1 MLKASIPI
9 KMYIVKK
16 VTLTIGILYT
26 ILMLACAIKT
36 FKNTWGCISMSNK
49 VFKTMDGNTAAAHVA
64 YAFTDVAAI
73 FPITPS
79 SPMAEYIDAWSA
91 NGRKNIFG
99 QEVKVSELQSE
110 AGASGAVHGSLTGGA
125 LTSTFTASQGLL
137 LMIPNMYKISGEL
150 LPGVFHVSA
159 RAVAGHALSIF
170 GDHTDVMAARQTG
183 FAMIASGSIQEIID
197 LGGVAHLSA
206 IKSSLPFVHFFDGFR
221 SSHEIQKVELID
233 YEVYKDMVD
242 MDAVKKFRQNALNP
256 EHPVTKGTAQNP
268 DIYFQAKE
276 SANRFYDA
284 VPEIVAD
291 YMKQISEVT
300 GREYKPF
307 NYYGAPDAERVIVAM
322 GSVTEAAE
330 ETVDYLVAKGEK
342 VGLVK
347 VHLYRPFTEKY
358 FMDVIPETVKSIT
371 VLDRTKEPGAMGEP
385 LYLDV
390 RNMYYEKED
399 APVILGGRYGLG
411 SKDTLPS
418 QLKVVFDNMNGEKK
432 NQFTIGINDDV
443 TFKSLKVEEE
453 IDTETEGTIRC
464 KFWGLGSDGTV
475 GANKNAIKII
485 GDHTDMYAQ
494 GYFSYDSKKSGGIT
508 VSHLRFGKTPIR
520 STYLINVADYVACH
534 NQSYVDKYDL
544 VKGLKKGGTFV
555 LNTIWTK
562 EELEANLPN
571 GIKKY
576 IAENDINFYTINATN
591 IAEEIGLGSR
601 INMIMQSAFFKLA
614 EVIEVEDA
622 IKYLKEAIKKSYG
635 KKGEKIVSMNYEA
648 VEAGAN
654 KLVKV
659 EVPAAWKD
667 LEVEVA
673 AAVETGAP
681 EFITKVMEP
690 IAAQKGDDLPVSAFL
705 GREDG
710 SFPAGTAAYEKR
722 GIAVN
727 VPEWITDKCIQ
738 CNQCSFVCPHA
749 AIRPFLLTEEEAKAA
764 PEGFATKKAM
774 GKGLEGLQYKIQVS
788 TLDCTGCGNCADIC
802 PVNALEMKP
811 IGTQTDVEVPAWDY
825 AVSLPVKDDKMAH
838 TTVKGS
844 QFAQPLFEF
853 SGACAGCGETPYA
866 KVVTQLYGDRML
878 IANATGCSSIWGG
891 SAPSTPYTV
900 NAEGKGPA
908 WANSLFE
915 DNAEYGYG
923 MALATNQMRD
933 RLAVLMTE
941 AMEMGITEEAKAAFA
956 AWLEAKEDGDKTKA
970 VSKAVMD
977 LFGKDLGN
985 AQANEMLAEIEE
997 KKDFL
1002 VKKSVWVFGGDGWAY
1017 DIGYGGLDHVL
1028 ASGED
1033 INVFV
1038 FDTEVYSNT
1047 GGQSSKATPTAAV
1060 AKFAASGKRIK
1071 KKDLGLMATNYGYV
1085 YVAQVAMGANKN
1097 QFMKALVEAESYKG
1111 PSLIIAYAPCINH
1124 GIKAGMGKSQEQ
1136 EKKAVDAGY
1145 WHMWRFNPLL
1155 EEEGKNPFVLDSKEP
1170 TESFQDFIKGE
1181 VRYTSLEFA
1190 FPELAKELFVK
1201 AEKDAKSRYNS
1212 YKRLAE
1218 MK

>member
-1 MLKASIPI
+1 
-9 KMYIVKK
+9 
-16 VTLTIGILYT
+16 
-26 ILMLACAIKT
+26 
-36 FKNTWGCISMSNK
+36 MSNK
-49 VFKTMDGNTAAAHVA
+49 VFKTMDGNTAAAYVA

-91 NGRKNIFG
+91 NGQKNIFG

-110 AGASGAVHGSLTGGA
+110 AGASGAVHGSLTAGA

-137 LMIPNMYKISGEL
+137 LMIPNMYKIAGEL

-170 GDHTDVMAARQTG
+170 GDHSDVMATRQTG
-183 FAMIASGSIQEIID
+183 FAMLASGSVQEIID
-197 LGGVAHLSA
+197 LGGIAHLAA
-206 IKSSLPFVHFFDGFR
+206 IKASLPFVHFFDGFR

-233 YEVYKDMVD
+233 YDVFKDMVD
-242 MDAVKKFRQNALNP
+242 MDAVKRFRKNALNP

-276 SANRFYDA
+276 SANRFYD
-284 VPEIVAD
+284 VIPDIVSD

-307 NYYGAPDAERVIVAM
+307 NYYGAPDAERIIICM
-322 GSVTEAAE
+322 GSVTETAE
-330 ETVDYLVAKGEK
+330 ETVDYLMAKGEK
-342 VGLVK
+342 VGMIK
-347 VHLYRPFTEKY
+347 VHLYRPFSEKY
-358 FMDVIPETVKSIT
+358 FMDVLPETVKMIT
-371 VLDRTKEPGAMGEP
+371 VLDRTKEPGAMGDP

-390 RNMYYEKED
+390 RNLFYEKEK
-399 APVILGGRYGLG
+399 APLILGGRYGLG

-418 QLKVVFDNMNGEKK
+418 QIKAVFDNMKGEKK

-443 TFKSLKVEEE
+443 TFTSLE
-453 IDTETEGTIRC
+453 IKDEIVTESEGTIRC

-475 GANKNAIKII
+475 GANKDAIKII

-508 VSHLRFGKTPIR
+508 VSHLRFGKKPIR

-544 VKGLKKGGTFV
+544 VKGLKPGGIFV
-555 LNTIWTK
+555 LNTIWTP
-562 EELEANLPN
+562 EELDEHLPASM
-571 GIKKY
+571 KKY
-576 IAENDINFYTINATN
+576 IADNDIKFYTVNATHL
-591 IAEEIGLGSR
+591 AEEIGLGSR
-601 INMIMQSAFFKLA
+601 INMIMQAAFFKLA
-614 EVIEVEDA
+614 EVIDVEDA
-622 IKYLKEAIKKSYG
+622 IGYLKKAIQKSYG
-635 KKGEKIVSMNYEA
+635 KKGEKIVAMNYEA
-648 VEAGAN
+648 VEAGAE
-654 KLVKV
+654 KLVKID
-659 EVPAAWKD
+659 VPASWKALK
-667 LEVEVA
+667 LEGQKVA
-673 AAVETGAP
+673 EESDAP
-681 EFITKVMEP
+681 DFIKNVMEP

-727 VPEWITDKCIQ
+727 VPKWITDKCIQ

-749 AIRPFLLTEEEAKAA
+749 AIRPFLLTEEEVANA
-764 PEGFATKKAM
+764 PAGFETKKAM
-774 GKGLEGLQYKIQVS
+774 GKGLEELQYKIQVS

-802 PVNALEMKP
+802 PVNALEMNP
-811 IGTQTDVEVPAWDY
+811 IGTQTDVEVPNWDY
-825 AVSLPVKDDKMAH
+825 AVKLPVKDDKMPL

-891 SAPSTPYTV
+891 SAPSTPYTT

-923 MALATNQMRD
+923 MALATNQMRE
-933 RLAVLMTE
+933 RLADLMK
-941 AMEMGITEEAKAAFA
+941 AMIEKDINAEAKAAFT
-956 AWLEAKEDGDKTKA
+956 AWLEAMNDGDKTKA
-970 VSKAVMD
+970 VSKAVAD
-977 LFGKDLGN
+977 LFGMDLGD
-985 AQANEMLAEIEE
+985 AEANEMLAEIEE

-1002 VKKSVWVFGGDGWAY
+1002 VKKSVWIFGGDGWAY

-1060 AKFAASGKRIK
+1060 AKFAASGKKVK

-1136 EKKAVDAGY
+1136 EKKAIEAGY

-1170 TESFQDFIKGE
+1170 TASFQDFIKGE

-1218 MK
+1218 M